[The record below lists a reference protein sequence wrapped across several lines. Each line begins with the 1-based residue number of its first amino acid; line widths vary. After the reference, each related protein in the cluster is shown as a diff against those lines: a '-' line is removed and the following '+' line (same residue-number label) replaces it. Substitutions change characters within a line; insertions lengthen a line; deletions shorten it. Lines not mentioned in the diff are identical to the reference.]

1 MVATPELPVGLGQ
14 ALDVGLNDC
23 CHGDSPKVPF
33 AFITLIAVITLERV
47 HETSYVMAQGD
58 NHDINNRT
66 AT

>member
-33 AFITLIAVITLERV
+33 AFITLISIIIIQFLRLI
-47 HETSYVMAQGD
+47 YVFL
-58 NHDINNRT
+58 NN
-66 AT
+66 